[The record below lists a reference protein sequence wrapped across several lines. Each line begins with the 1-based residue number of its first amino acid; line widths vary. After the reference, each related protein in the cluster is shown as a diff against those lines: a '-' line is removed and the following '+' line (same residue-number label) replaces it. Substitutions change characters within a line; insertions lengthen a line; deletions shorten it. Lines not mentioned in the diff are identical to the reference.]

1 MTKSNSRI
9 LAGILVVSVVAAS
22 GLVWM
27 AVFERE
33 AGDQLRSALQGHWPV
48 LQGGLRPDS
57 ALGAVTVH
65 VDPTA
70 TGRPISPFIYGVAA
84 ADAAVMRA
92 LGATVDRWGGN
103 PSSRYNW
110 VNGHAWNSGRDWG
123 FRDVNYSSQDGSSAD
138 RAVQETKALG
148 ASPLLTMPTLGW
160 VARDDDNQTRSLNVP
175 NEGGPPV
182 RPGSSAIQGYDP
194 DANRAA
200 TSIPSFARQPGR
212 LPHQPGSSAPAV
224 YQDDWVHH
232 LVTRF
237 GSAEAGGVQ
246 YYAMDN
252 EPDLWSTTHTDVHPT
267 RMSYDDMLANFEEYS
282 TAVKDQDPKALILG
296 PDVSGWTSYFYSDLD
311 RGSDNFATHADRQ
324 QHGDE
329 AFLPWWLGRVAS
341 ADAARGRRT
350 LDLLDVHY
358 YPQAKGIYSEAADSA
373 TQALRIRSVRSLYD
387 PSYRDESWITDPVML
402 IPRLKQWIGEK
413 YPGTGL
419 AITEYNWG
427 GEHDASGGVAL
438 ADVLGT
444 FGREGVDVASYW
456 TFPPPDS
463 PAGAAF
469 RLYRNYDGRGG
480 VFGSISLPSSSS
492 NSRVAAYAARHPDTG
507 EVDLVLANQ
516 STSQPTRVSL
526 DAGDRRTY
534 RATRFGVSPGSSRIQ
549 PSSMASPG
557 SSFELAPLG
566 LSLVRLIPA

>member
-1 MTKSNSRI
+1 
-9 LAGILVVSVVAAS
+9 
-22 GLVWM
+22 
-27 AVFERE
+27 
-33 AGDQLRSALQGHWPV
+33 
-48 LQGGLRPDS
+48 
-57 ALGAVTVH
+57 
-65 VDPTA
+65 
-70 TGRPISPFIYGVAA
+70 
-84 ADAAVMRA
+84 
-92 LGATVDRWGGN
+92 
-103 PSSRYNW
+103 
-110 VNGHAWNSGRDWG
+110 
-123 FRDVNYSSQDGSSAD
+123 
-138 RAVQETKALG
+138 
-148 ASPLLTMPTLGW
+148 
-160 VARDDDNQTRSLNVP
+160 
-175 NEGGPPV
+175 
-182 RPGSSAIQGYDP
+182 
-194 DANRAA
+194 
-200 TSIPSFARQPGR
+200 
-212 LPHQPGSSAPAV
+212 V
-224 YQDDWVHH
+224 YQSDWVHH

-329 AFLPWWLGRVAS
+329 AFLSWWLGRVAS
-341 ADAARGRRT
+341 ADAARGQRT

-358 YPQAKGIYSEAADSA
+358 YPQAKGVYSEAADSA
-373 TQALRIRSVRSLYD
+373 TQALRIQSVRSLYD
-387 PSYRDESWITDPVML
+387 PSYRDESWINDPVML
-402 IPRLKQWIGEK
+402 IPRMKQWIGEK

-427 GEHDASGGVAL
+427 GEHDASGAVAL

-463 PAGAAF
+463 PVGAAF

-480 VFGSISLPSSSS
+480 VFGSVSLPSSTSD
-492 NSRVAAYAARHPDTG
+492 SRVAAYAARHPDTG
-507 EVDLVLANQ
+507 EVDLILANQ
-516 STSQPTRVSL
+516 STSQPTRVSV
-526 DAGDRRTY
+526 DAGRLRTY
-534 RATRFGVSPGSSRIQ
+534 HATRFGVTPGSSSIQ
-549 PSSMASPG
+549 PSSMASPT